1 MSMSKR
7 IFSVCLAV
15 IMLAGLL
22 YAALPALADAGA
34 VEDQRKYPTLLV
46 RGKFAGIYNYV
57 GTPEEYTVYDA
68 TTGRVPIPDGYVEEA
83 LKEYLPLLAKGI
95 LLNNYTEWANAVAHV
110 LDPIYKDFRPDEN
123 GDPLYGSGVRETPPT
138 YDIKDAYGLYD
149 TEAYNVV
156 CDWRLDPMVCA
167 DVVKEY
173 VDSIKRATGAQKVN
187 LSALCEGGTF
197 LLAYLQKY
205 GHKDVGT
212 IIFDKTCMNGCTM
225 ASNTFA
231 GKIKIDADLVDAFVT
246 DSLNDDRA
254 YSFGQGLFEDEIY
267 YDLIKYL
274 VTYLNDTYGLD
285 MAVSLVNRIL
295 RKTKDIIFPGFIM
308 DSYGTCLSYWAMVD
322 DEDFDD
328 AVDLLLKDPKYSVLK
343 ERAVSYHNNVM
354 LKQDEILNSCADDGV
369 NVHFLALYGG
379 ALFPLFED
387 SDMLNDN
394 LVTTA
399 DASLGATTA
408 KIGETLSDSYIASRK
423 AAGFGGYIS
432 ADRQIDASTCLFPD
446 TTWFVKNADHDDYVW
461 TIGMR
466 NYILANGGN
475 ITVKD
480 DPTHPQFQI
489 RLEDRTTFAPLT
501 EENADQQLVKQ
512 PLGFFENLKA
522 LLKIIVT
529 LIKDKL
535 RTMFK

>member
-7 IFSVCLAV
+7 IFSFCLAV

-22 YAALPALADAGA
+22 YAAVPALADAGA
-34 VEDQRKYPTLLV
+34 VEDQRKYPTLLI
-46 RGKFAGIYNYV
+46 RGKAAGIYNYV
-57 GTPEEYTVYDA
+57 GTPEEYPVYDDTA
-68 TTGRVPIPDGYVEEA
+68 GRVPIPDGYVEEA

-95 LLNNYTEWANAVAHV
+95 LLNNYNEWANAVAHV

-123 GDPLYGSGVRETPPT
+123 GNPQFDSGIKQTPPT
-138 YDIKDAYGLYD
+138 YDMKNAYGLYD
-149 TEAYNVV
+149 IEAYSVF
-156 CDWRLDPMVCA
+156 CDWRLDPTVCA
-167 DVVKEY
+167 DVIKAN
-173 VDSIKRATGAQKVN
+173 VDSIKRATGAQKLNFNV
-187 LSALCEGGTF
+187 LCEGGPF
-197 LLAYLQKY
+197 MLAYLQKY
-205 GHKDVGT
+205 GHEDIGT
-212 IIFDKTCMNGCTM
+212 IMFDKSCMNGCTM

-246 DSLNDDRA
+246 DSLNGDRA

-285 MAVSLVNRIL
+285 LAIKLVDRIL

-369 NVHFLALYGG
+369 NLHFFAIYGG

-394 LVTTA
+394 LVTIA

-408 KIGETLSDSYIASRK
+408 KIGDTLSDSYVASRK
-423 AAGFGGYIS
+423 AAGFGDYIS

-446 TTWFVKNADHDDYVW
+446 TTWFAKNADHDAELHSRERRE
-461 TIGMR
+461 R
-466 NYILANGGN
+466 NGQRRPDASAVPDKARGQDHDRPPDRRKRGPAARQTASGLLRE
-475 ITVKD
+475 
-480 DPTHPQFQI
+480 PQGAS
-489 RLEDRTTFAPLT
+489 EDNNQAH
-501 EENADQQLVKQ
+501 Q
-512 PLGFFENLKA
+512 G
-522 LLKIIVT
+522 
-529 LIKDKL
+529 
-535 RTMFK
+535 

>member
-1 MSMSKR
+1 MSLSKR

-22 YAALPALADAGA
+22 YAAVPALADAGA
-34 VEDQRKYPTLLV
+34 VEDQRKYPTLMI
-46 RGKFAGIYNYV
+46 RGKAASIYNYV
-57 GTPEEYTVYDA
+57 GTEEEHIVYDSD
-68 TTGRVPIPDGYVEEA
+68 TGRVPVPDGYIEEA

-95 LLNNYTEWANAVAHV
+95 LLNNYNEWANAVAHV

-123 GDPLYGSGVRETPPT
+123 GDPQYDSGTKYTLPKNDT
-138 YDIKDAYGLYD
+138 KGANGLYD
-149 TEAYNVV
+149 PDGCNVF
-156 CDWRLDPMVCA
+156 CDWRLDPLVCA
-167 DVVKEY
+167 DVIKES
-173 VDSIKRATGAQKVN
+173 VDNIKRVTGAQKIN
-187 LSALCEGGTF
+187 ISALCEGGCF

-205 GHKDVGT
+205 GHEDIGT

-231 GKIKIDADLVDAFVT
+231 GKIHIDADMVDAFVT
-246 DSLNDDRA
+246 DSLNGDRA
-254 YSFGQGLFEDEIY
+254 YSFGQGLFEDEVY

-285 MAVSLVNRIL
+285 MAVKLVNRIL
-295 RKTKDIIFPGFIM
+295 TKTKDIIFPGFIM
-308 DSYGTCLSYWAMVD
+308 DCYGTCLSYWAMVD
-322 DEDFDD
+322 EDDFGD

-343 ERAVSYHNNVM
+343 ERAEYYHENVM
-354 LKQDEILNSCADDGV
+354 LKQDEILKLCAEDGV

-379 ALFPLFED
+379 AMPPLFED
-387 SDMLNDN
+387 DVMLNDN

-399 DASLGATTA
+399 DMSLGATTA
-408 KIGETLSDSYIASRK
+408 KIGEKLSDSYIASRK
-423 AAGFGGYIS
+423 AAGFGEYIS
-432 ADRQIDASTCLFPD
+432 ADGQVDASTCLFPD
-446 TTWFVKNADHDDYVW
+446 TTWFVKNADHDEIYW
-461 TIGMR
+461 CLNMR
-466 NYILANGGN
+466 NYILANGGS

-480 DPTHPQFQI
+480 DPTHPQFRI
-489 RLEDRTTFAPLT
+489 RLEDRTTIVPLT

-529 LIKDKL
+529 LIRDKL